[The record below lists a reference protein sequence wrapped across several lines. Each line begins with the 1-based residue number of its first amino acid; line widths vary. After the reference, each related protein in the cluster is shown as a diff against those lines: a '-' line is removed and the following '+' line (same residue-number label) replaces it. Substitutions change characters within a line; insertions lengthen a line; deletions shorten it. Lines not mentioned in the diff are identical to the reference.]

1 MWMQLRPNRRK
12 HLPFVADGIADDQPN
27 REAGE
32 ERSDDRRN
40 DKGEYDAREGVKSF
54 VHKSHSRSQRCS
66 KAAEMTALGSLLII
80 LFRCCVILRRRRT
93 IIQNGPGWSPSYR
106 SFLDH
111 RNNEAADQIAR
122 LLVSQI
128 QGRGSP
134 NRLRVRGYNCPFR
147 LKSSHIAACADQA
160 HAWPRRRAAATDPLL
175 SHPDSREQT
184 ANTPASTLL
193 WAAPKPMM
201 ITCFDAD

>member
-1 MWMQLRPNRRK
+1 
-12 HLPFVADGIADDQPN
+12 
-27 REAGE
+27 
-32 ERSDDRRN
+32 
-40 DKGEYDAREGVKSF
+40 
-54 VHKSHSRSQRCS
+54 
-66 KAAEMTALGSLLII
+66 MTALGSLLII

-128 QGRGSP
+128 QGRRSP

-160 HAWPRRRAAATDPLL
+160 HRRRHLMADKKEAAPEVRRLRRSREGKPRHSHYGL
-175 SHPDSREQT
+175 SHSEEQFFIFKMAT
-184 ANTPASTLL
+184 KTLPPPFSPATTTRFNRGFEL
-193 WAAPKPMM
+193 APRVRSSKMVM
-201 ITCFDAD
+201 RKRL

>member
-1 MWMQLRPNRRK
+1 
-12 HLPFVADGIADDQPN
+12 
-27 REAGE
+27 
-32 ERSDDRRN
+32 
-40 DKGEYDAREGVKSF
+40 
-54 VHKSHSRSQRCS
+54 
-66 KAAEMTALGSLLII
+66 MTALGSLLII

-128 QGRGSP
+128 QGRRSP

-160 HAWPRRRAAATDPLL
+160 HRRRHLMADKKR
-175 SHPDSREQT
+175 SREQWFSGLGDPGRKT
-184 ANTPASTLL
+184 QSFSFWIELQEKQSFSFKMVTEDPAIPRLQNLPRHATIPACSSC
-193 WAAPKPMM
+193 
-201 ITCFDAD
+201 IR